1 VTRWA
6 EIAARAG
13 ARRAVRVAERLAA
26 RVALPG
32 ARVTRDGARVKIV
45 GRGVLAAL
53 RWPAGLLR

>member
-1 VTRWA
+1 MTRWA

-26 RVALPG
+26 RV
-32 ARVTRDGARVKIV
+32 TRDGARVTIA